1 MPTILTI
8 NSGSS
13 SLKLGLYRADTGSAE
28 PQLLYRGATDAIG
41 KSGGS
46 LTITDS
52 SGKAIHH
59 EDASHDSQS
68 SAFAHA
74 AQKLQQLSGA
84 QPEAI
89 GYRIVHGGPDLRQHC
104 RITPQV
110 LDTLRAAVHYAP
122 LHIPPALA
130 LIDTAPKLYPQ
141 VPTFACF
148 DTAFHTT
155 MPPEAYTYA
164 IPARFREQ
172 GVQRYGFHG
181 LSYESVVAALAP
193 TVPARLVVAHLGNGA
208 SLCAIAGGRSVDT
221 SMGLTPTGGIPM
233 GTRSGDLDPGVVLFL
248 ARSGHLNPNELESVL
263 NHESGLA
270 GLSQSGGAPS
280 GGANVPG
287 ISDLRELTAAADH
300 GSATAH
306 QALAIFCRAIA
317 KTAASYAAVLGGLD
331 CLVFTGGIGE
341 HSVLVREQVSRQLAF
356 LGLAIDAEANQRH
369 APVISKSASPISVRI
384 LVADEDGRIAHHVRA
399 LLTQ

>member
-1 MPTILTI
+1 MATILTI

-13 SLKLGLYRADTGSAE
+13 SLKLGLYRAGAGPAE

-52 SGKAIHH
+52 SGEATHH

-68 SAFAHA
+68 SAFVLA

-84 QPEAI
+84 PPEAI
-89 GYRIVHGGPDLRQHC
+89 GYRIVHGGPHLRQHC

-130 LIDTAPKLYPQ
+130 LIDTASNLYPQ
-141 VPTFACF
+141 VPAFACF

-155 MPPEAYTYA
+155 MPPEAYIYA
-164 IPARFREQ
+164 IPARFRDQ

-193 TVPARLVVAHLGNGA
+193 AVPARLVVAHLGNGA

-248 ARSGHLNPNELESVL
+248 ARSGNLNPNELESVL

-270 GLSQSGGAPS
+270 GLSQSSTPS
-280 GGANVPG
+280 GGTNVPG

-356 LGLAIDAEANQRH
+356 LGLTIDAEANQRH
-369 APVISKSASPISVRI
+369 APDISKPASPISVRI
-384 LVADEDGRIAHHVRA
+384 LAADEDGRIAHHVRA
-399 LLTQ
+399 LLAQ